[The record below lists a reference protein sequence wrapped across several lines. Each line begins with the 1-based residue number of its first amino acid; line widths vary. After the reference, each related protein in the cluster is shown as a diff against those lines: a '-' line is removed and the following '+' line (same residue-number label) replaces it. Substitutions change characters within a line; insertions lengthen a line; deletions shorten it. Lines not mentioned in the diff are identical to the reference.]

1 MPAPAVLFSTGSL
14 YVIDVAQC
22 FELAAEAGFDGIEV
36 TCDERWSSRDPG
48 TLRALSQRV
57 GLPVRVVHTPFIRF
71 LPGWQQPAD
80 QVHRIIQTL
89 ALAEE
94 VGVETV
100 VVHLPRK
107 IGLTLIDIEISGRRV
122 PLPGRT
128 PFRGVKQW
136 IREELP
142 SVQSRTAVKI
152 AVENMPA
159 LSMVELTLDPWWW
172 NTVEEW
178 SRVHTYLTLDTTHW
192 GTHGIDPLDAYRAAG
207 ERIVH
212 VHLSNY
218 DGREHRLPHQGNLD
232 LGKLLRA
239 LAADGFEGTVSV
251 ETCPEALQ
259 FENHAVLRRN
269 LSDSLQF
276 CREHLGQ

>member
-1 MPAPAVLFSTGSL
+1 MSAPAVLFSTGSL
-14 YVIDVAQC
+14 YAIDVAQC

-36 TCDERWSSRDPG
+36 MCDGRWSSRDPV
-48 TLRALSQRV
+48 TLQALSQRV
-57 GLPVRVVHTPFIRF
+57 GLPVRVIHSPFDRF

-80 QVHRIIQTL
+80 QVHRITQTL
-89 ALAEE
+89 ALAER
-94 VGVETV
+94 VGSETV
-100 VVHLPRK
+100 VVHLPRR
-107 IGLTLIDIEISGRRV
+107 IGMALIDIEASGRRV
-122 PLPGRT
+122 LLPTRT
-128 PFRGVKQW
+128 PFRGVRRW

-142 SVQSRTAVKI
+142 SVQSRTTVKI
-152 AVENMPA
+152 AVENMPT
-159 LSMVELTLDPWWW
+159 LSVMGLTLNPFWW
-172 NTVEEW
+172 NTVAEW
-178 SRVHTYLTLDTTHW
+178 SRVHAYLTLDTTHW

-218 DGREHRLPHQGNLD
+218 DGREHRLPHQGDLD
-232 LGKLLRA
+232 LGKLLRI

-259 FENHAVLRRN
+259 FENHAALRRN
-269 LSDSLQF
+269 LRDSLQF